1 MSARFTAIA
10 GFIYCAV
17 FGVVLLGS
25 PMPAHAQK
33 GELSATIPWE
43 GSGHVFQI
51 GPQTLLFLG
60 SFKGVI
66 YVAHAGGAMDEGFV
80 ECPVTQ
86 RLELATKETFGWG
99 NCMITPH
106 GGDTVFAEWSCA
118 GAVGRCHGVFTLAGG
133 TGKFKG
139 ISGSSEFLVRSPL
152 RALAVDTSSSTVVRV
167 GSGLAVLPK
176 LSYEIPAQ

>member
-1 MSARFTAIA
+1 MSARFTAMA
-10 GFIYCAV
+10 GMLSC
-17 FGVVLLGS
+17 VVLGAALLGV
-25 PMPAHAQK
+25 PGAAHAQK
-33 GELSATIPWE
+33 GELSAIIPWE
-43 GSGHVFQI
+43 GSGRVFQI
-51 GPQTLLFLG
+51 GPQTLLFVG

-66 YVAHAGGAMDEGFV
+66 YVEHTGGEMDEGFV

-99 NCMITPH
+99 NCMITPS

-118 GAVGRCHGVFTLAGG
+118 GAVGRCHGEFTLAGG

-139 ISGSSEFLVRSPL
+139 ISGSSAFLVRSPL
-152 RALAVDTSSSTVVRV
+152 RALAVDMSSSTVLRV
-167 GSGLAVLPK
+167 GSGLAVLPR